1 MDRYGVVAVAAD
13 HVGVVC
19 RDIERTVDVQA
30 GKHCL
35 AELDCLVVKDAG
47 VPGPANTEE
56 DPGEGMNRR
65 DPRRSALLC
74 PVVEMGGHA
83 VMKRREHDFGTPA
96 SFLRIEAD
104 IAGDVRVLRLHRNA
118 AAGIKRPSSV
128 RLWMMVWTT
137 STPLVRAAAS
147 RRSWLGIVCDAVCR

>member
-13 HVGVVC
+13 HVGLVC
-19 RDIERTVDVQA
+19 RDIERNVGAQA
-30 GKHCL
+30 GKRCL
-35 AELDCLVVKDAG
+35 AVVVKHAG
-47 VPGPANTEE
+47 VPRRNAEK
-56 DPGEGMNRR
+56 DRREGVDRR
-65 DPRRSALLC
+65 DPRRSAVLRPL
-74 PVVEMGGHA
+74 VEMSGHA

-118 AAGIKRPSSV
+118 AAGTKRPSSV
-128 RLWMMVWTT
+128 RLWMMVWIT
-137 STPLVRAAAS
+137 STPLARAAAS

>member
-1 MDRYGVVAVAAD
+1 MDRYGVVTVAAD
-13 HVGVVC
+13 HVGLVR
-19 RDIERTVDVQA
+19 RDIGLNVSAQA
-30 GKHCL
+30 GKRCL
-35 AELDCLVVKDAG
+35 AELDCLVVKHAG
-47 VPGPANTEE
+47 VPRPRNAEK
-56 DPGEGMNRR
+56 DRREGVDRR
-65 DPRRSALLC
+65 DPRRSALLR

-118 AAGIKRPSSV
+118 AAGTKRPSSV
-128 RLWMMVWTT
+128 RLWMMVWIT
-137 STPLVRAAAS
+137 STPLARAAAN